1 VQITQYFTNA
11 IIERRLESGQR
22 LVENKL
28 QRKYG
33 ISQSPIQQIA
43 QFIGLEKSDMIEMK
57 KEEDNGAR
65 RIYGKDFTN

>member
-1 VQITQYFTNA
+1 VQIIEYFTNA
-11 IIERRLESGQR
+11 IIERRLESKQQ

-33 ISQSPIQQIA
+33 ISQSPIQEIA